1 MQSRDG
7 GGAQA
12 YTPSPDTFLTLE
24 AIAPKYDQ
32 LREFAGEI
40 LSGPMSIKVRLWE
53 DGEAEMRAYHEH
65 GYADSDVRHRTV
77 LRYHSRTGEVIG
89 GVFETS
95 GTEKTLLHKETVAHF
110 GSL

>member
-1 MQSRDG
+1 MRSYND

-12 YTPSPDTFLTLE
+12 YTPSPDTFLSLE
-24 AIAPKYDQ
+24 AIAPKYDE
-32 LREFAGEI
+32 LRDLAGEI
-40 LSGPMSIKVRLWE
+40 LSGPMSIKLRLWE
-53 DGEAEMRAYHEH
+53 DGEVEMRASHEH

-89 GVFETS
+89 GVFETGGS
-95 GTEKTLLHKETVAHF
+95 EKTLLHKETVADF